1 MMKMPTAGYKSHT
14 FPDMAS
20 QISTESLAAMEII
33 KFPGKIVTV
42 NTENEAFS
50 AVENLRKES
59 VVGIDTETRPSFKKG
74 VIHSVA
80 LVQISTWDV
89 CYLFRICR
97 MKSPLLH
104 TVLPSST
111 RRTATASRGASPL
124 ATARSTCRMRGMV
137 WAGA

>member
-1 MMKMPTAGYKSHT
+1 MPTAGYKSHT

-97 MKSPLLH
+97 MKAPECCAVCSVH
-104 TVLPSST
+104 GSCGMNIKFVT
-111 RRTATASRGASPL
+111 RSVTGGNFFRE
-124 ATARSTCRMRGMV
+124 
-137 WAGA
+137 